1 MLKYNFKYNL
11 DHPYRSIEH
20 RNILLNKKIL
30 KDIYTKWYDIFKSFV
45 KNDGKYVELGSGG
58 GFIKDI
64 IPQVT
69 TSDINDI
76 PGVDL
81 SFSAEKMP
89 FDNDSLSAIF
99 MIDTFHH
106 IPNVSDFLNEAQRV
120 LKVGGK
126 IIMIEP
132 WNTRWSRFI
141 YNRFHHELFDLTRDW
156 TFESSGPLSGSNM
169 ALPYI
174 IFRRD
179 RKVFDEK
186 FQELK
191 LIDIKPHSPFTYLLS
206 GGFSRKAF
214 IPDFLFP
221 LFQKIEQ
228 PSWVRKSF
236 AMFVTIIIEKVIR

>member
-1 MLKYNFKYNL
+1 
-11 DHPYRSIEH
+11 
-20 RNILLNKKIL
+20 
-30 KDIYTKWYDIFKSFV
+30 
-45 KNDGKYVELGSGG
+45 
-58 GFIKDI
+58 
-64 IPQVT
+64 
-69 TSDINDI
+69 
-76 PGVDL
+76 
-81 SFSAEKMP
+81 
-89 FDNDSLSAIF
+89 

-156 TFESSGPLSGSNM
+156 TFESTGPLSGSNM